1 MTLWILFGAMSLVAV
16 VFAVWPLYQRQRTL
30 SPLIGFSV
38 IFIVALSTGLYYRQG
53 NPGLQSVARS
63 GTAEAELQSMD
74 AAIAGLAER
83 LEDNPNDAN
92 GWMMLGRSYMS
103 VGNFTDAAGAYEKAI
118 ELESAQNPQS
128 LVGLGEALVAMA
140 NGDMNGRAA
149 TFFENALAL
158 DPDFPQ
164 ALFYGGLAAF
174 NRNDVDLAADRW
186 ERLLTLNPPPEI
198 QDILRQ
204 RIAEWR
210 GESALPA
217 DHPPIQSAESGEQ
230 PAEVS
235 VEESAKQPAAAPS
248 VPMSESAV
256 VRASLTL
263 TDEARAALPPNATVF
278 VIARDPAQPMPPI
291 AVTRRQLSELPV
303 AVELGDRESMVPGR
317 DLSGFAEIEL
327 IARVSLSGQPMAQ
340 PGDWFGTIIVNPA
353 DQNDVALPISER
365 VN

>member
-1 MTLWILFGAMSLVAV
+1 MNIWIIFGLMSLVAV
-16 VFAVWPLYQRQRTL
+16 GFLAWPLYQRQQTL

-53 NPGLQSVARS
+53 NPDLPSAASAGSADSNLP
-63 GTAEAELQSMD
+63 SMD
-74 AAIAGLAER
+74 AAIDGLAQR
-83 LEDNPNDAN
+83 LAENPEDAN

-103 VGNFTDAAGAYEKAI
+103 VGNFAAAAEAYERAI

-128 LVGLGEALVAMA
+128 LVGLGEAQVAMA
-140 NGDMNGRAA
+140 NGNMDSRSG
-149 TFFENALAL
+149 TLFENALAL

-174 NRNDVDLAADRW
+174 NRDDIDLAADRW
-186 ERLLTLNPPPEI
+186 ERLLALNPPPEI

-210 GESALPA
+210 GETALPA
-217 DHPPIQSAESGEQ
+217 DHPPIESAESVDE
-230 PAEVS
+230 PVEAP
-235 VEESAKQPAAAPS
+235 VEEPAAMPS
-248 VPMSESAV
+248 VPMSDGAV

-263 TDEARAALPPNATVF
+263 TDEARQALPANATVF

-291 AVTRRQLSELPV
+291 AVTRRQLAELPI
-303 AVELGDRESMVPGR
+303 AVELSDRESMVPGR

-340 PGDWFGTIIVNPA
+340 PGDWFGTIIVKPA
-353 DQNDVALPISER
+353 DVNDVALPISER